1 MEAPGSCREPNC
13 FAKAGLLKIAN
24 LGTWTTLYSFVFLCL
39 ILRKVWGPNRYFPVK
54 FAYWTASLLPHP
66 HLGSATYDFYN
77 LSLPIYIFWNK
88 VMPRGQDWTSN
99 GEPPSVIPPELEIHT
114 HSTCPQ
120 VILIYTNFCDTCDGT
135 QERSLLLVYKAFEKQ
150 LRFLDFAISPQIL
163 PWLKMEVPTGAGYKW
178 PTQAISILN
187 HFQNPNKFSRM
198 EICPYP
204 CFGSPGGD
212 TCFAHYDSSS
222 PSLSTE
228 AKRRSV
234 LRSCL
239 AGSAHST
246 ASDHKITP
254 VLSPVRTFE

>member
-1 MEAPGSCREPNC
+1 MTGLNSLALLLDTTSHIIGNQEVRKWRHGSSRKLLCQGSPGYR
-13 FAKAGLLKIAN
+13 
-24 LGTWTTLYSFVFLCL
+24 
-39 ILRKVWGPNRYFPVK
+39 
-54 FAYWTASLLPHP
+54 
-66 HLGSATYDFYN
+66 
-77 LSLPIYIFWNK
+77 
-88 VMPRGQDWTSN
+88 
-99 GEPPSVIPPELEIHT
+99 VIPPELEIHT

-150 LRFLDFAISPQIL
+150 LRFPDFAIPPQIL

-178 PTQAISILN
+178 PTQGISVLN

-212 TCFAHYDSSS
+212 TCFAHYDSFS

-234 LRSCL
+234 LRSCR

-246 ASDHKITP
+246 ASDQKITP